1 MEGKRIKS
9 MYLAEVNI
17 WNFRKYGYAN
27 ISEKPALQVSLKSG
41 LNVLIGENDA
51 GKTTIVDAIK
61 MVLGTK
67 SHDSLRIQESDF
79 YIDDTGVRNDN
90 LKIECI
96 FRNLSEEEAGSFLE
110 WLDFDKEGNPELQVR
125 LTAKNK
131 DNKIM
136 YSIDAGLPELDS
148 KFQAIELLRVTYLKP
163 LRDAENE
170 LKQGYHSRLAQILNN
185 HPIFEHSKDQQHTLE
200 KYFGIANKKIEE
212 YFQKDELDE
221 DEQFGIVK
229 GEKGAKEITQNLD
242 ATLDAFMGSSYSDK
256 GYSPKITISQNELTS
271 ILRKLSLVIT
281 DNQIGLGSLNQLF
294 IALELLLFD
303 IEDRYNLALIEE
315 VESHLHPQA
324 QLRLIEYL
332 QEKKQNEN
340 LQFIITTH
348 SITLASKIKLDN
360 LIYCKNHHAYSLASG
375 NTGLHTGDY
384 RYLERFL
391 DATKANLFFAKGIIF
406 VEGDAE
412 NLLMPIIA
420 KSIDLP
426 LEKHGVSIVN
436 VGSLAFLRY
445 TNIFKRTDG
454 TVIEVPLSIVTD
466 LDIRPDCYFTEKG
479 EENTNLITIIEEDL
493 SDLEEKYKVQLN
505 CIKDKT
511 FISKDFLYDSIKE
524 INGIENYNSYK
535 GLKSDLEE
543 RIREVID
550 TERLME
556 VRKKTKEEK
565 YCTEQAKLYTNVWTL
580 EYDIAL
586 SGLRDYLYASIC
598 IAKKL
603 KNNEDI
609 EILISSEISVATNII
624 SEWVDKGDTDD
635 LIAYK
640 IYKDLL
646 DKNASKAIAAQY
658 FSEMLE
664 KYADK
669 IRPIIKI
676 DMHLSYLV
684 DSIKHACRQGE

>member
-1 MEGKRIKS
+1 MHLTK
-9 MYLAEVNI
+9 VNI

-27 ISEKPALQVSLKSG
+27 VADEPALQVALKSG

-79 YIDDTGVRNDN
+79 YIDNTGVRSDN

-125 LTAKNK
+125 LTAKYK
-131 DNKIM
+131 DNKIV

-148 KFQAIELLRVTYLKP
+148 KFQAIELLRATYLKP
-163 LRDAENE
+163 LRDAEKE

-185 HPIFEHSKDQQHTLE
+185 HPIFVHEKEQHTLE
-200 KYFGIANKKIEE
+200 KYFEIANKKIEE

-229 GEKGAKEITQNLD
+229 GEKGAKQITQNLD
-242 ATLDAFMGSSYSDK
+242 STLDAFMGSSYSDK
-256 GYSPKITISQNELTS
+256 GYFPKITISHNELAS

-315 VESHLHPQA
+315 VEAHLHPQA

-332 QEKKQNEN
+332 QEKRENEN

-360 LIYCKNHHAYSLASG
+360 LIYCKNQQAYSLASG
-375 NTGLHTGDY
+375 KTGLHTGDY

-454 TVIEVPLSIVTD
+454 TVIDVPLSIVTD

-479 EENTNLITIIEEDL
+479 EANTNLIRIIEDDL
-493 SDLEEKYKVQLN
+493 ADLEEKYKVQLN
-505 CIKDKT
+505 CIKDKA
-511 FISKDFLYDSIKE
+511 FISKDSLHKAIKE
-524 INGIENYNSYK
+524 INEIENYTNHK
-535 GLKSDLEE
+535 GLKTDLEQ
-543 RIREVID
+543 RIKEVID

-556 VRKKTKEEK
+556 LRKTIKEEK
-565 YCTEQAKLYTNVWTL
+565 YCTEHAKLYTNIWTL

-586 SGLRDYLYASIC
+586 SGLREYLYASIC

-603 KNNEDI
+603 KNNEGF
-609 EILISSEISVATNII
+609 EIIIPNEISAACNSI
-624 SEWVDKGDTDD
+624 SEWSNNGDTDD

-658 FSEMLE
+658 FSDMLE
-664 KYADK
+664 TYSDQIKS
-669 IRPIIKI
+669 IIKS

-684 DSIKHACRQGE
+684 DSIKHACRQEE